1 MFYSRL
7 LNKSIIRIEHAD
19 VPLDDEED
27 ADRNL
32 DEVNIIFLFL
42 ELTWEGGDDCL
53 FKRHTVRTF
62 SIQLKLFVWPQEP

>member
-42 ELTWEGGDDCL
+42 G
-53 FKRHTVRTF
+53 H
-62 SIQLKLFVWPQEP
+62 